1 MSFPLVRTQADS
13 PRRIGNPSSERLSA
27 SHSRTRLPAASAEV
41 YLPPTAPKA
50 IRADQRRSDT
60 KSYRFY
66 GLFSKPAIVILI
78 LLFFPCTD
86 AHSKEPKDASE
97 PQVFSNKDLENY
109 MLPTYDKTPGTATNN
124 GLTSGEDDMK
134 RRAREIR
141 EQDEQ
146 EYWCKKASTYTKQ
159 IDNSKNNVKDSENAL
174 SELTNS
180 LLSAGGRKRKSIE
193 KEINKT
199 EQTLKMDKKRLRE
212 KEEDLAELEGEAHR
226 KGIPP
231 GWLRC
236 QFE

>member
-1 MSFPLVRTQADS
+1 MTVETQE
-13 PRRIGNPSSERLSA
+13 PVLKR
-27 SHSRTRLPAASAEV
+27 SRSGRNDGQT
-41 YLPPTAPKA
+41 
-50 IRADQRRSDT
+50 T
-60 KSYRFY
+60 KILTLRFSLIV
-66 GLFSKPAIVILI
+66 LFVFLMC
-78 LLFFPCTD
+78 FPCSG
-86 AHSKEPKDASE
+86 AQSKEPADTPE

-109 MLPTYDKTPGTATNN
+109 MLSTYDKTPGTATNS
-124 GLTSGEDDMK
+124 GFTSEEDDMK
-134 RRAREIR
+134 RRAREIQ

-174 SELTNS
+174 SDLTNS
-180 LLSAGGRKRKSIE
+180 LLSAGSIE
-193 KEINKT
+193 KEIKKT

-212 KEEDLAELEGEAHR
+212 KEEDLAGLEGEAHR

>member
-1 MSFPLVRTQADS
+1 MH
-13 PRRIGNPSSERLSA
+13 RRA
-27 SHSRTRLPAASAEV
+27 SHMTVETLESVLKRSRSG
-41 YLPPTAPKA
+41 
-50 IRADQRRSDT
+50 RSDGQTT
-60 KSYRFY
+60 KILTLRFSLIV
-66 GLFSKPAIVILI
+66 LFVFLTC
-78 LLFFPCTD
+78 FPCSG
-86 AHSKEPKDASE
+86 AQSKEPADTPE

-124 GLTSGEDDMK
+124 GFTSEEDDMK
-134 RRAREIR
+134 RRARKIQ

-146 EYWCKKASTYTKQ
+146 EYWCKKASAYTKQ

-193 KEINKT
+193 KEIKKT